1 MYMERVSVLI
11 LKDIGL
17 NKNLI
22 RSLELNKEFIKEVLL
37 VGNKEEFKSFKRS
50 DLPVKIFERELSNRA
65 EQRNFLVN
73 SATSELLLFVT
84 TGTELEDTT
93 LEELLEVYDESKAD
107 IIYPNIIFKFKDE
120 EKIENYS
127 DAYGKELDLLTTLKI
142 EDYLPEWGVL
152 AKKSIFEELGMFN
165 ENLEDFE
172 FYEFIYRNIKSLK
185 LKLSELSFVVQE
197 MYESFIDTS
206 IRSFVIRSAVLKQ
219 YDWRKEIFPFLSW
232 DKNPN
237 IAEATAL
244 TIIGNV
250 LATYYDYYN
259 ASDYYRKALLTF
271 HNQETLKNLIKVYT
285 DMGLFEEVKK
295 LIHPSQGMKEE
306 EKEKTKFYVD
316 KISELI
322 NELEEEVRKG
332 NLVEVLVVLQDVVK
346 FYSGAPVHN
355 VLGVINWMQKRRE
368 DAYKFFFKAV
378 TMNPINNDYL
388 YNLAT
393 VAKDI
398 GREKAVEKLIHRLV
412 EL

>member
-1 MYMERVSVLI
+1 MERVSVLI